1 MTFIAA
7 TFASVL
13 ITAVCLKDVIATT
26 AQQRQG
32 TGSSGA
38 HLHTHLPRSA
48 RGDLTTVSNRAL
60 RTDTSGSP
68 ILAMDGGVVRANG
81 SWYLYG
87 LSYGQCRYVGHAH
100 AQHLCDHDPE
110 CSAHAAS
117 ATVSALA
124 T

>member
-7 TFASVL
+7 TFAPVL
-13 ITAVCLKDVIATT
+13 ITAVRLKDVIATT
-26 AQQRQG
+26 TQQRQG
-32 TGSSGA
+32 TGSGA

-48 RGDLTTVSNRAL
+48 MHGDLTSVSNRAL
-60 RTDTSGSP
+60 RTDTSGLP

-100 AQHLCDHDPE
+100 AN
-110 CSAHAAS
+110 SHAL
-117 ATVSALA
+117 V
-124 T
+124 